1 MADTFDSI
9 NRRRVYSDGS
19 DGQAATPLPVMAQ
32 QNLNTA
38 SALPGAQAA
47 ATVQPGGAQP
57 APTLNAANPVQPAVM
72 PVAAPA
78 AAAAAAAP
86 VTPVGGA
93 AQIPAQAG
101 AAPYVPPTPASP
113 AGTPGSP
120 NGAYPN
126 WGGIPVG
133 SQAVADNLNYYGGK
147 ALDAVA
153 TNAPA
158 LMGGAGEGLAGIIQG
173 VRGLS
178 NVARAV
184 PALARESAVARA
196 AVVRP
201 AGAIPNAAQ
210 ATQGVAPELQAVKSV
225 NTTGAAPG
233 TTTVPATPGTGV
245 ATVPPTAPV
254 TPGAPAALPA
264 PGAPV
269 GSNLAV
275 VKPGQPA
282 LPAPPVAPG
291 QPQLPGMTVTEGAPK
306 PNMAGTG
313 TPLTAAQQE
322 AQAAAAGQRLGATEN
337 LSGVPKGA
345 TQPTGYT
352 STTFG
357 EGAAGAKPPLGMS
370 LKDQWGRLGRAQKSV
385 LVGSPA
391 AAAGI
396 TMYAAGQPTDN
407 SGAVH
412 DNNNIWAGTDPSKYA
427 GNVPGAPG
435 GPDAPAGTDP
445 ADLPDP
451 TLGQITKYGNSYS
464 GTNVGAGALI
474 NGHVG
479 GGGMVGNDVTP
490 EQAAINHQNNLA
502 SLNKEYADMRELNQ
516 MRVDRDRGWSGVI
529 GTSPGDNAFGV
540 GMSKDDREK
549 FHEDA
554 AMNWATS
561 KKDKAMIEAAKI
573 PIEAR
578 QKREAE
584 TLRAANE
591 LAKTQLTTQAENA
604 RAAATNAA
612 TMYGHQLTA
621 QTSRENNRATTLA
634 SIYGSDSKSASDR
647 AKLDFEAKKSDRD
660 YQATQKKEGTERA
673 DKEFDIR
680 NKAQDTIVERAKSM
694 RDPADKAGVAKDA
707 QAVNDYMEGIR
718 AQLEQQVAD
727 DPNNKDA
734 KDMLDKYKRYGARN
748 LDDSVVDKIIKGNQL
763 SEKVNKYMQRE
774 DPGIFAR
781 MYRGLNQGVNSSR
794 PFRGVKKVD
803 RGFGYPDIYVETD
816 EQGRPLDADGKPLA
830 KGSTKYG
837 RVLPA
842 SVVET
847 DEGLLGSGLF
857 AKKTDDFRSIRH

>member
-9 NRRRVYSDGS
+9 NRRRVYSDGT
-19 DGQAATPLPVMAQ
+19 DGQAATPLPVQAQ
-32 QNLNTA
+32 QALATA
-38 SALPGAQAA
+38 ANGV
-47 ATVQPGGAQP
+47 VQPGGAQP

-101 AAPYVPPTPASP
+101 QPVYNPAAAPAASP

-126 WGGIPVG
+126 WGGLPVG

-147 ALDAVA
+147 VLDSVEH
-153 TNAPA
+153 NAPA
-158 LMGGAGEGLAGIIQG
+158 FGPAGAEIGAALQSLRGI
-173 VRGLS
+173 S

-184 PALARESAVARA
+184 PALVRENAVARA
-196 AVVRP
+196 AVIRP
-201 AGAIPNAAQ
+201 VGALPNATYD
-210 ATQGVAPELQAVKSV
+210 ATQAARAAQDLQAVKTV

-233 TTTVPATPGTGV
+233 TTTVPATPGSSV
-245 ATVPPTAPV
+245 ATVPPTTPAVPGAPGA
-254 TPGAPAALPA
+254 PGAPALPA
-264 PGAPV
+264 PA

-275 VKPGQPA
+275 VKPGGVPEPYVPPTA
-282 LPAPPVAPG
+282 NLPAPVTPGAVPNAPG
-291 QPQLPGMTVTEGAPK
+291 TAVQVLTKEEQVAKQIADSAARKAAGGVQPTPVTTAVGGQPTATAQGLSTAKKVALGAG
-306 PNMAGTG
+306 GTG
-313 TPLTAAQQE
+313 AAI
-322 AQAAAAGQRLGATEN
+322 AT
-337 LSGVPKGA
+337 G
-345 TQPTGYT
+345 
-352 STTFG
+352 
-357 EGAAGAKPPLGMS
+357 
-370 LKDQWGRLGRAQKSV
+370 
-385 LVGSPA
+385 
-391 AAAGI
+391 
-396 TMYAAGQPTDN
+396 MYAAGAPTDN
-407 SGAVH
+407 SGVAQ
-412 DNNNIWAGTDPSKYA
+412 DNNNIWAGTDPSKY
-427 GNVPGAPG
+427 GSPS
-435 GPDAPAGTDP
+435 AGTNAVANPTEDT
-445 ADLPDP
+445 PDP

-464 GTNVGAGALI
+464 GTNVGPGALI

-502 SLNKEYADMRELNQ
+502 SLNKEYSDLRELNQ
-516 MRVDRDRGWSGVI
+516 MRIDRDRGWSGVI

-540 GMSKDDREK
+540 GMSKDEREK

-554 AMNWATS
+554 AMNWAKS
-561 KKDKAMIEAAKI
+561 KKDKTLIEAAKA

-578 QKREAE
+578 QKREGE

-591 LAKTQLTTQAENA
+591 YAKTQLTTQAENA

-612 TMYGHQLTA
+612 TLYGHQLTA

-634 SIYGSDSKSASDR
+634 SVYGADARSRSEQN
-647 AKLDFEAKKSDRD
+647 KLEFEAKKADRD
-660 YQATQKKEGTERA
+660 YQHTKEKEGKEVA
-673 DKEFDIR
+673 DKEFDAR
-680 NKAQDTIVERAKSM
+680 NKAQDTIMKRVQSM
-694 RDPADKAGVAKDA
+694 RDPADKAGTARDA
-707 QAVNDYMEGIR
+707 QAVNDFVADQQAR
-718 AQLEQQVAD
+718 LEQQVKD

-734 KDMLDKYKRYGARN
+734 KDMLDKYKRYGAQN
-748 LDDSVVDKIIKGNQL
+748 LDIAQIDNLIKGSQL
-763 SEKVNKYMQRE
+763 SEKVSKYMQRE

-781 MYRGLNQGVNSSR
+781 MYRGLNTGVISNR
-794 PFRGVKKVD
+794 PFRGVQKVS
-803 RGFGYPDIYVETD
+803 RGFGFPDIYVETD

-830 KGSTKYG
+830 KGKTNYG

-847 DEGLLGSGLF
+847 DEGILGSGLF